1 MRQHSKRRNT
11 SNLTTA
17 YIDAEMW
24 HYGPYKLVPLSGGR
38 VALPGMQILGVETLS
53 AMAAMRGWRL
63 LKPAVVHQ

>member
-1 MRQHSKRRNT
+1 MRQQSKRRNT